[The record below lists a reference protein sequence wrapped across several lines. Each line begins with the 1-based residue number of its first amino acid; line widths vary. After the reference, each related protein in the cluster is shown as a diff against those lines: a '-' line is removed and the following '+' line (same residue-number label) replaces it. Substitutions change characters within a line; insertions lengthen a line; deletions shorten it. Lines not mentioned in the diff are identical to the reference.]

1 MPQNLLDTKLN
12 TQLNQL
18 QMNIQKTAEPY
29 ESPSPTLN
37 ADREDVDSGTVDEGK
52 EVIHE
57 ADERSS

>member
-1 MPQNLLDTKLN
+1 MMDTKIN
-12 TQLNQL
+12 AQL
-18 QMNIQKTAEPY
+18 QMNIQKTTEPEVY

-37 ADREDVDSGTVDEGK
+37 ADREDVDSGTVDEAK